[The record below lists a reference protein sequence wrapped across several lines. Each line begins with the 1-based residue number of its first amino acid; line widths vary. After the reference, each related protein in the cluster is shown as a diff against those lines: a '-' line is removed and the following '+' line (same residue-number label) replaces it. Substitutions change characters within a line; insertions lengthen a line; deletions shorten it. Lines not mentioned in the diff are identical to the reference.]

1 MERVVH
7 SIGIPRAL
15 GHYLYPKLWETFFS
29 EMGMK
34 VVLSPPTSRRIIEQ
48 AGLISEAEH
57 CLPFKLFDAHV
68 AELVGKVDMIFVP
81 RILSMRKNHLSCP
94 KLSVLPDNTRA
105 QYGEEVRVLST
116 DIDIRKT
123 PLTESMAHLG
133 RLLNVDKALVRTAI
147 ECALEVLNREAGTTI
162 SLNEKATLRFLVISH
177 PYNLYDPYLSDMIL
191 NTLAAQGVGVD
202 TLSFDR
208 QDMEPKPL
216 VWDMC
221 SVMYEGLKQLD
232 PKTCAGVVEISS
244 FNCGCD
250 SVAGYLFRELLNE
263 KKIPCMTLVLDE
275 HAGQA
280 GIETRLEA
288 FVDSIKEQRDAITRH

>member
-15 GHYLYPKLWETFFS
+15 GHYLYPKLWETFFA
-29 EMGMK
+29 ELGME
-34 VVLSPPTSRRIIEQ
+34 VILSPPTSRRILEQ

-105 QYGEEVRVLST
+105 YYGDAVQVLST
-116 DIDIRKT
+116 DIDVRKR
-123 PLTESMAHLG
+123 PLSESLAHLG
-133 RLLNVDKALVRTAI
+133 RLLNVEESIIQSATERALQ
-147 ECALEVLNREAGTTI
+147 VLQRAAGTTI
-162 SLNEKATLRFLVISH
+162 SLNETALLRFLVVSH
-177 PYNLYDPYLSDMIL
+177 PYNLYDPYLSEMIL
-191 NTLAAQGVGVD
+191 NTLAAQGVGVE

-221 SVMYEGLKQLD
+221 SVMYEGLRQLD

-250 SVAGYLFRELLNE
+250 SIAGYLFRELLQE
-263 KKIPCMTLVLDE
+263 KGIPSMTLVLDE

-288 FVDSIKEQRDAITRH
+288 FVDSIKEQRHAITRH

>member
-1 MERVVH
+1 MERVAH

-29 EMGMK
+29 ALGLA

-105 QYGEEVRVLST
+105 QYGEEVRVLSI
-116 DIDIRKT
+116 DIDVRKT
-123 PLTESMAHLG
+123 PLAESMAQLG
-133 RLLNVDKALVRTAI
+133 RLLSFDKSVVQSASVR
-147 ECALEVLNREAGTTI
+147 ALEVVKREADKII
-162 SLNEKATLRFLVISH
+162 SLNEKAPLRFLVVSH

-191 NTLAAQGVGVD
+191 NTLAAQGVGVE

-208 QDMEPKPL
+208 QDIEPKPL

-221 SVMYEGLKQLD
+221 SVMYEGLRHLD

-250 SVAGYLFRELLNE
+250 SIAGYLFRELLNE
-263 KKIPCMTLVLDE
+263 KMIPCMTLVLDE

>member
-1 MERVVH
+1 MERAVH

-15 GHYLYPKLWETFFS
+15 GYYLYPKLWETFFS
-29 EMGMK
+29 ELGIK

-81 RILSMRKNHLSCP
+81 RILSMRKKHLSCP

-105 QYGEEVRVLST
+105 QYGDAVRVLST
-116 DIDIRKT
+116 DIDVRKT

-133 RLLNVDKALVRTAI
+133 RLLNVDQARVRTAT
-147 ECALEVLNREAGTTI
+147 ECALNVMKREAGMTI
-162 SLNEKATLRFLVISH
+162 SLNETAPLRFLVISH

-221 SVMYEGLKQLD
+221 SVMYDGLRLLD
-232 PKTCAGVVEISS
+232 AKTCAGVVEMSS

-263 KKIPCMTLVLDE
+263 KRIPCMTLVLDE